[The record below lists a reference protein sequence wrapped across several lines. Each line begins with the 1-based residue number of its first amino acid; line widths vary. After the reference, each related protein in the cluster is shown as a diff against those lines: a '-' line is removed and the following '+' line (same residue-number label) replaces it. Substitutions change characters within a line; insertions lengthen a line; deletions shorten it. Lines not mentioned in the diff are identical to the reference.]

1 MSGLRERQ
9 KEQRREAILGAAMEL
24 FDANGFNAT
33 TVEQIASSAGV
44 SAPTVF
50 NYFGN
55 KQEILLALLDRAA
68 SAEDEGLGELWGML
82 SKLDDPVD
90 VLCTVYILVSQREL
104 QALPISIWR
113 ELLNFA
119 FNTSV
124 SKEVVALNDRLTGQ
138 VAFLFKW
145 LQSQGKL
152 RADFDPAFAAK
163 FLNDYAALE
172 FTRLVQ
178 SDNPDF
184 AAHHAHV
191 RQVCELIFYGLHP
204 R

>member
-9 KEQRREAILGAAMEL
+9 KEQRREAILGAALEL
-24 FDANGFNAT
+24 FDANGYHAS
-33 TVEQIASSAGV
+33 TVEQIASAAGV

-55 KQEILLALLDRAA
+55 KQEILVALLDRAA
-68 SAEDEGLGELWGML
+68 LAEDEGLDELWAMI
-82 SKLDDPVD
+82 SKLEDPVEI
-90 VLCTVYILVSQREL
+90 LCTVYSLVSQREL

-124 SKEVVALNDRLTGQ
+124 SKEVVALNDRLTEQ

-145 LQSQGKL
+145 LQTQGKF

-172 FTRLVQ
+172 FTRFVQ

-184 AAHHAHV
+184 AAHVAYV
-191 RQVCELIFYGLHP
+191 RSFIELVFHGMHP